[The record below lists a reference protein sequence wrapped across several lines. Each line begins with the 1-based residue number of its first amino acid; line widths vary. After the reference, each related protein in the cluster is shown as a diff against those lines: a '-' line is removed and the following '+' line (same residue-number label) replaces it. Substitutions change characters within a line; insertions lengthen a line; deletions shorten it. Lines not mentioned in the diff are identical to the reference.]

1 MSAPVSIFVVPSFL
15 LFVYIVPRFTNWLGR
30 ITGKVFIVYSLF
42 ANELILQ
49 ASFFGFY
56 ALIFYTL
63 VDLWDFAYWIAFFIS
78 LYPAMILSD
87 RVDRLFSGR
96 DILSKDTR
104 SSFGILYVLIVIIL
118 KRIFNFGW
126 VISYWLSIPLAI
138 VFTISFWKI
147 FYKLVKPTRK
157 D

>member
-1 MSAPVSIFVVPSFL
+1 
-15 LFVYIVPRFTNWLGR
+15 
-30 ITGKVFIVYSLF
+30 
-42 ANELILQ
+42 
-49 ASFFGFY
+49 
-56 ALIFYTL
+56 
-63 VDLWDFAYWIAFFIS
+63 
-78 LYPAMILSD
+78 MILSD